1 MQTLQPIT
9 HPLHIP
15 PPRRD
20 VLRWGEDEAADVCYD
35 RAKARKVLRVSVES
49 ARAVTR
55 LTLWGEKDGKRICA
69 AHDCRAR
76 LCVVC
81 RQNRRGGEGGQKGE
95 EGGAR
100 L

>member
-1 MQTLQPIT
+1 MHELGYVFADTYLREPEKSGSLCVFRKIFS
-9 HPLHIP
+9 HIP

-35 RAKARKVLRVSVES
+35 RAKARKVLRVSAES
-49 ARAVTR
+49 ARAITR

-76 LCVVC
+76 LRVVC
-81 RQNRRGGEGGQKGE
+81 
-95 EGGAR
+95 
-100 L
+100 